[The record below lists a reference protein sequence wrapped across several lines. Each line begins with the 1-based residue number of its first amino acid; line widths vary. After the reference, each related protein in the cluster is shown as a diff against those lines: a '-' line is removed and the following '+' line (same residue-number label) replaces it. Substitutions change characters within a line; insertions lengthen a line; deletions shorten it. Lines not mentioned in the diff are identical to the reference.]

1 MGKWADYVI
10 VAANRADDNS
20 RISIVRRRPYLGEK
34 LGDPTIETR
43 TEIIASIKDG
53 KSHVTAYWKDKHWV
67 QGEDVRVV
75 NLGGTDF
82 IRTDRNETKA
92 DNLGSLPKF

>member
-20 RISIVRRRPYLGEK
+20 CISIVRRRPDLGDE

-43 TEIIASIKDG
+43 TDIIASIKGG
-53 KSHVTAYWKDKHWV
+53 KSHVTAYLKDKQWV
-67 QGEDVRVV
+67 KGEDVRVV

-82 IRTDRNETKA
+82 IRTDRNETKE
-92 DNLGSLPKF
+92 DNLGHLPGL

>member
-20 RISIVRRRPYLGEK
+20 HISIVKRRPD
-34 LGDPTIETR
+34 LGDQLGDSTIETK
-43 TEIIASIKDG
+43 TEIVSSIKDG
-53 KSHVTAYWKDKHWV
+53 KSHVTAYWKDKRWV
-67 QGEDVRVV
+67 KGEDVRVV
-75 NLGGTDF
+75 NLGGYDF

-92 DNLGSLPKF
+92 DNLGELPKF